1 MNYLLDAAACIARCS
16 ITTRPSCGNAFGKP
30 WKAAHASWFPP
41 CRSTNC
47 GTAWRKFRRPNKCRT
62 ANVQTFLAGSIELLA
77 FDDDDAR
84 MTGFVRAGL
93 EAAGVHMGAYDVQV
107 AGQAVL
113 RKLILV
119 TVNVPEYG
127 YVDKLEWED
136 WSQPPTAST

>member
-1 MNYLLDAAACIARCS
+1 MNYLLDAATCIALL
-16 ITTRPSCGNAFGKP
+16 NND
-30 WKAAHASWFPP
+30 PP
-41 CRSTNC
+41 IVRE
-47 GTAWRKFRRPNKCRT
+47 RFRYALENGSRIVVSSVSLYELWYGVAQIPQAEQMPYGQR
-62 ANVQTFLAGSIELLA
+62 VQTFLAGSIELLA

-84 MTGFVRAGL
+84 MSGFVRAGL

-127 YVDKLEWED
+127 AVDKLEWED
-136 WSQPPTAST
+136 WSQPPSPSE